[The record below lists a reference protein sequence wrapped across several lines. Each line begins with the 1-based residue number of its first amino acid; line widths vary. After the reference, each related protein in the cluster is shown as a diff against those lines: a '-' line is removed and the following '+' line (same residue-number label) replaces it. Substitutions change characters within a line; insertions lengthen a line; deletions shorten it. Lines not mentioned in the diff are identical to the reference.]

1 LWCRNKGGGRYLAL
15 LAIKLAGLV
24 PLSSFDIESVDTVDG
39 KEPKELMGFT
49 MPPTGLRCVLGQ

>member
-1 LWCRNKGGGRYLAL
+1 MAL

-24 PLSSFDIESVDTVDG
+24 PLSSFDIESVGTVDG
-39 KEPKELMGFT
+39 KETEELMGFT

>member
-1 LWCRNKGGGRYLAL
+1 MAL

-24 PLSSFDIESVDTVDG
+24 PLSGFDIESVDTVDG
-39 KEPKELMGFT
+39 KETEELMGFT